1 MEGEDSE
8 EREDERE
15 KDKGKKIKNILLFS
29 SHLTMSTFSQFNL
42 MVLLLE
48 GSLKPILKNL
58 ETKMASLIH

>member
-15 KDKGKKIKNILLFS
+15 KDKGKRIKNVLLFS
-29 SHLTMSTFSQFNL
+29 GHLTMSTFSQFNL

-48 GSLKPILKNL
+48 GLFKPILKNL